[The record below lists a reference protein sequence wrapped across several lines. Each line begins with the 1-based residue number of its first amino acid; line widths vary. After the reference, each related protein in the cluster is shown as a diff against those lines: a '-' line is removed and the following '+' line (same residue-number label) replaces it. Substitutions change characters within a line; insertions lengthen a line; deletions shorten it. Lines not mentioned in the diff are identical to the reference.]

1 MTAFRMFAFGL
12 AVSFLVASSVG
23 IAAAQSTK
31 PTTGA
36 GLGSATTVPGSG
48 KRPAAATERLSK
60 PGQATPPSGVTPGGG
75 NTGTVPT
82 TKKK

>member
-1 MTAFRMFAFGL
+1 MTAAFRMFAFGL

-23 IAAAQSTK
+23 ITAAQSK

-36 GLGSATTVPGSG
+36 GLGTATTGPGSG
-48 KRPAAATERLSK
+48 KLPAAATARLSK
-60 PGQATPPSGVTPGGG
+60 PGQAAPPSGVTPGGG

-82 TKKK
+82 TKKP

>member
-12 AVSFLVASSVG
+12 AVSFLVTSSVG
-23 IAAAQSTK
+23 ITAAQSK
-31 PTTGA
+31 PTTAA

-48 KRPAAATERLSK
+48 KRPAAATTRLSK
-60 PGQATPPSGVTPGGG
+60 PGKATPPSGVTAGGG

-82 TKKK
+82 TKKP

>member
-12 AVSFLVASSVG
+12 AVFFLVASSVG
-23 IAAAQSTK
+23 IAVAQK

-36 GLGSATTVPGSG
+36 GLGSATTASGSG
-48 KRPAAATERLSK
+48 KRPAAATSRLSA